1 MLKQKNRFA
10 TAFSLR
16 YITAIHCII
25 TYCLIIS
32 YTMFYRKYLC
42 RQIIALAYLFGNYP
56 SLSCIVKG
64 LGAALIDTVIPNV
77 VLLNFL

>member
-1 MLKQKNRFA
+1 
-10 TAFSLR
+10 
-16 YITAIHCII
+16 
-25 TYCLIIS
+25 
-32 YTMFYRKYLC
+32 MFYHKYLC

-64 LGAALIDTVIPNV
+64 LGTALIDTVIPNV